1 MLLRFLSH
9 ATRSLNGL
17 VPEHHRVVMG
27 VKLLQCSGPCT
38 ARVTQQ
44 SRELSESKR
53 RTVLKKGTSRRL
65 ALG

>member
-38 ARVTQQ
+38 ARVSQQ
-44 SRELSESKR
+44 SGCSVHGSLRNQNAGLC
-53 RTVLKKGTSRRL
+53 
-65 ALG
+65 